1 MAQDFGQQRQKHRAD
16 MDEYSQLSARAA
28 AIEADIS
35 IGRDR
40 SHYISIRSLYLSI
53 GSLYIS
59 IARDRSLA
67 PLLRKQFITYYCI
80 AQSPSANSEDAHTRM
95 HARTHTFTHKRT
107 HARARARALEHAYIP
122 THVVAR
128 SRVHVL
134 SRSNKKP
141 VRTIW
146 RRSYNACLRESK
158 C

>member
-1 MAQDFGQQRQKHRAD
+1 

-128 SRVHVL
+128 SASTFSLAQTKNQFEQSGGGATTRACA
-134 SRSNKKP
+134 SPSAEAR
-141 VRTIW
+141 W
-146 RRSYNACLRESK
+146 R
-158 C
+158 

>member
-107 HARARARALEHAYIP
+107 H
-122 THVVAR
+122 VVAR
-128 SRVHVL
+128 SASTFSLAQTKNQFEQSGGGATTRACA
-134 SRSNKKP
+134 SPSAEAR
-141 VRTIW
+141 W
-146 RRSYNACLRESK
+146 R
-158 C
+158 